1 MRKIAMSILAI
12 LVLSLVAIYLIIP
25 NQINIKGKQ
34 VVYQPATSLSRGI
47 MQTAKWAEWLPKDI
61 EIKVISSLVA
71 TIQTEL
77 NVDQIQV
84 PVVFSIEDAQNKS
97 STIGYETI
105 MDNHQWSP
113 ITRIQYFI
121 FAKKIED
128 KLDRIIEAAGAHY
141 NYSKSIYGFE
151 IVETVVKD
159 SSLIT
164 LDQTLNDTPSLVQ
177 IYQMVHQLEQ
187 HILAQNG
194 KAKAA
199 PMVNITKVAE
209 GEVYTQVAIPLV
221 KDIPIQSPFVIK
233 KMVLGNLLSVT
244 VQGDQAKVNQALE
257 ATKQY
262 INDKQKSSPAIPF
275 VIYNTNR
282 LSEKDPSKWQSTIN
296 YPIY

>member
-1 MRKIAMSILAI
+1 MRKIALSILAI

-25 NQINIKGKQ
+25 NQIIIKGKQ

-121 FAKKIED
+121 FAKKIEN

-187 HILAQNG
+187 HILVQNG

-244 VQGDQAKVNQALE
+244 VQGDQTKVNQALE

-296 YPIY
+296 YPVY